1 MDKFLKVIESNL
13 PSTENDAKQEVIN
26 QLAKLFDSI
35 KGVTVTPIDHNS
47 FRVKVNNNEVILH
60 MADVRPLA
68 ESSFNPTF
76 SIDQGVEGLA
86 AKAVGGPLAGRIGLG
101 GFSGP
106 QKAKAATR
114 KREKA
119 AEKAIDVYDNITQDL
134 EASITEYLRRT
145 GPSSIGRSDRAS
157 KPSII

>member
-76 SIDQGVEGLA
+76 SIDRAVERLA
-86 AKAVGGPLAGRIGLG
+86 AKAVGG
-101 GFSGP
+101 S
-106 QKAKAATR
+106 QKAKAEASTR

-119 AEKAIDVYDNITQDL
+119 EEKAIDAFDDITLDL
-134 EASITEYLRRT
+134 EASIEKYLKRT
-145 GPSSIGRSDRAS
+145 GPSSIGRSDRES
-157 KPSII
+157 NPSII

>member
-60 MADVRPLA
+60 MDDVRPLA
-68 ESSFNPTF
+68 ENSFNPTF

-86 AKAVGGPLAGRIGLG
+86 AKAVGGPLAGRIG
-101 GFSGP
+101 FSGP

-114 KREKA
+114 KRAKA
-119 AEKAIDVYDNITQDL
+119 AEKAVDVYNNITLDL
-134 EASITEYLRRT
+134 EASIEEYLNKT

>member
-35 KGVTVTPIDHNS
+35 KGITVTPIDHNS

-60 MADVRPLA
+60 MDDVRPLS
-68 ESSFNPTF
+68 ENSFNPTF

-86 AKAVGGPLAGRIGLG
+86 AKAVGGPLAGRLG
-101 GFSGP
+101 TQFGTAA
-106 QKAKAATR
+106 QRAKAATR
-114 KREKA
+114 KRQNVAKT
-119 AEKAIDVYDNITQDL
+119 AIDVYDNITQDL

-157 KPSII
+157 NPNII

>member
-35 KGVTVTPIDHNS
+35 KGITVTPIDHNS
-47 FRVKVNNNEVILH
+47 FRVKVNNNEVILN
-60 MADVRPLA
+60 MDDVRPLS
-68 ESSFNPTF
+68 ENSFNPTF
-76 SIDQGVEGLA
+76 SIDRGVEGLA
-86 AKAVGGPLAGRIGLG
+86 AKAVGGALAGRF

-119 AEKAIDVYDNITQDL
+119 AEKAINVYDNITQDL
-134 EASITEYLRRT
+134 EASITAYLRRT

-157 KPSII
+157 NPNII